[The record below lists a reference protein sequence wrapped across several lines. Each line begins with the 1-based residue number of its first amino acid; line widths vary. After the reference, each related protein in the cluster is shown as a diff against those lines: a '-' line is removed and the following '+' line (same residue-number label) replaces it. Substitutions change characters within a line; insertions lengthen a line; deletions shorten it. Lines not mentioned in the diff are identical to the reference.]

1 MRETLITPQS
11 AAGLVTLARL
21 KQQCRIDADLTDD
34 DDLLQ
39 MYLAAAVEACQHQLG
54 RPILPQV
61 WQREFDDPALRVCL
75 RQDVTAIGKVT
86 AITDAA
92 ELDLPVDEW
101 RLVRGYQLAAT
112 GCWPH
117 GTTAL
122 RVRFTCG
129 AWAVAGDVPEPVR
142 LWLMQRVATAYQCR
156 EQLADGKLQALPRDF
171 VDGLLDPY
179 RSMR

>member
-1 MRETLITPQS
+1 MRETLITPQDAS
-11 AAGLVTLARL
+11 SLVTLAQL

-34 DDLLQ
+34 DALLQ
-39 MYLAAAVEACQHQLG
+39 LYLAAAVEACQHQLG
-54 RPILPQV
+54 RPILPQT

-75 RQDVTAIGKVT
+75 RQDVTAIGRVT
-86 AITDAA
+86 AITDTA
-92 ELDLPVDEW
+92 EIDLPADEW
-101 RLVRGYQLAAT
+101 RLSRGYQLVT
-112 GCWPH
+112 VGGWPH

-129 AWAVAGDVPEPVR
+129 AWASAAQVPEPVR
-142 LWLMQRVATAYQCR
+142 LWLVQRVATAYLCR